1 MVFPQRPLVTQL
13 STGSHP
19 WDAAAAIFSKVHQRF
34 VSVHVY
40 FANALAHA
48 QIRTAKKV
56 MLDCLV
62 YGTAA
67 NSFGIVVRRVCFRGE
82 SLGEALAVWDERIL
96 SVIRSEVAP

>member
-1 MVFPQRPLVTQL
+1 M
-13 STGSHP
+13 
-19 WDAAAAIFSKVHQRF
+19 
-34 VSVHVY
+34 Y

-56 MLDCLV
+56 MLDCIV